1 MAKTSS
7 SLLKRRLE
15 IAEIVRQRG
24 EIKVDDLSAQL
35 NVSGVTIRNDLNYLE
50 QQGYLKRSFGGAIYT
65 APQVPTHHVSA
76 PPPPAVLQN
85 KSVELELAKHCA
97 RLVND
102 RDTLF
107 LGHGEL
113 TRKIIPLLAPVKK
126 LRLIINDVSH
136 VALADDFIDGEVILT
151 GGVLN
156 RSRSVLSGKMLEY
169 ALQQYTISLCI
180 IEVAS
185 IDPVGELTIENSH
198 LASHYQHLLSKSQ
211 RKVAI
216 AARAPVNN
224 QQVYTI
230 SNIDSIDAI
239 VTCQHVIDDYQQQIG
254 DSGFINQYTNNECFT
269 WINRL
274 SCGE

>member
-1 MAKTSS
+1 VPKTSS

-24 EIKVDDLSAQL
+24 EIKVDDLSLQL
-35 NVSGVTIRNDLNYLE
+35 NVSGVTIRNDLSYLE

-65 APQVPTHHVSA
+65 APQVPAQLISA
-76 PPPPAVLQN
+76 PPQPVTLQN
-85 KSVELELAKHCA
+85 KSVELALAKHCA

-107 LGHGEL
+107 LGEGEL
-113 TRKIIPLLAPVKK
+113 TRKIIPLLAPFSK
-126 LRLIINDVSH
+126 LRVIINDISH
-136 VALADDFIDGEVILT
+136 AALADDFIDGEVILT

-156 RSRSVLSGKMLEY
+156 RSASVLTGKMLEY

-185 IDPVGELTIENSH
+185 IGGMGELTVSNSH
-198 LASHYQHLLSKSQ
+198 LAPHYQHLLSKSQ

-216 AARAPVNN
+216 AARQPIQH
-224 QQVYTI
+224 QQVYNVG
-230 SNIDSIDAI
+230 NIEGIDAI
-239 VTCQHVIDDYQQQIG
+239 VTCQNVNSDYQQSIS

-274 SCGE
+274 SCEE

>member
-1 MAKTSS
+1 MPKTSS

-65 APQVPTHHVSA
+65 APQVPVQQLSA
-76 PPPPAVLQN
+76 PPPQIALQN
-85 KSVELELAKHCA
+85 KNVELELAQHCA

-113 TRKIIPLLAPVKK
+113 TRKIIPLLAPLKK

-169 ALQQYTISLCI
+169 ALQQYTISLCV

-185 IDPVGELTIENSH
+185 IDLMGELTIENSY
-198 LASHYQHLLSKSQ
+198 LAPHYQHLLSKSQ
-211 RKVAI
+211 RKAVI
-216 AARAPVNN
+216 AARPPLNS
-224 QQVYTI
+224 QQVYNV
-230 SNIDSIDAI
+230 SNINSIDAI
-239 VTCQHVIDDYQQQIG
+239 ITCQHVINDYQQQFG

-274 SCGE
+274 SCQE